1 MAAQLPL
8 PLLPCALLSALVL
21 CGPAD
26 AWYKQAAAPG
36 YRSVGRAAGLLS
48 GLRGSPLARRAADE
62 EPSPSCGRREGRRGL
77 SKILEQKPLATCISN
92 MAPNPLSCELV
103 FGRKTTFKCKADV
116 FLSLDPADCAQ
127 H

>member
-62 EPSPSCGRREGRRGL
+62 EPSPSWLPERRAPPSSL
-77 SKILEQKPLATCISN
+77 KTTATCISN